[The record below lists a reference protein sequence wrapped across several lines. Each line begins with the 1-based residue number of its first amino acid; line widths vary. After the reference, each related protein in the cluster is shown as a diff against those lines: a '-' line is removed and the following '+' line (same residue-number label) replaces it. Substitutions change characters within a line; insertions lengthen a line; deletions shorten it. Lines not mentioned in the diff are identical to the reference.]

1 MERLVNGAW
10 QVVAVDSSFDTLL
23 RFERAGG
30 IIYAQVEWTVPNATA
45 GTFRITHRASA
56 LHALG
61 HRLEEFVG
69 VSREFSVGEA
79 AAASDAASP
88 PSVWL
93 QTAWDAPSS
102 DGKRVVFVP

>member
-93 QTAWDAPSS
+93 QTAWDALRQWWRS
-102 DGKRVVFVP
+102 VF